1 MLLIPAA
8 EFAGWDMA
16 VLEHEPGGYLRD
28 TLTRLTCFDMTG
40 SEAAKLMLIDAVLL
54 EEIPR
59 HERLKAWKGESL
71 DTGILFFTIPV
82 SLLADS

>member
-1 MLLIPAA
+1 MRDILGQPIPPGKRKYTGLSLRDAMLLIPAA
-8 EFAGWDMA
+8 EFTGWDMA
-16 VLEHEPGGYLRD
+16 V
-28 TLTRLTCFDMTG
+28 
-40 SEAAKLMLIDAVLL
+40 DAVLL

-59 HERLKAWKGESL
+59 HERLTAWKGESL

>member
-1 MLLIPAA
+1 MGHGGAGGLPMGHPDPAHLLRY
-8 EFAGWDMA
+8 D
-16 VLEHEPGGYLRD
+16 
-28 TLTRLTCFDMTG
+28 RL
-40 SEAAKLMLIDAVLL
+40 EAAKLMLIDAVLL